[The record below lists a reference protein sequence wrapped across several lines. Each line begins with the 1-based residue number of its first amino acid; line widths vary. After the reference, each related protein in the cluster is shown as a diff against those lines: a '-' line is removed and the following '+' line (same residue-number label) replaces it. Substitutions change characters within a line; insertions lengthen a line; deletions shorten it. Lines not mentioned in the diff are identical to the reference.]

1 MRMRVIILVV
11 IPAEHIIF
19 SGLYVAQTSK
29 LMQEFGEL
37 AGQLLRWKTHGRDR
51 RFGLRPLLFGGLP
64 SLLGSFGSHA
74 FQRIDGKDQEEI
86 ESTCQHANIWM
97 FGYLEATTY
106 T

>member
-1 MRMRVIILVV
+1 M

-64 SLLGSFGSHA
+64 SLLGSHAPMHSSGSM
-74 FQRIDGKDQEEI
+74 GKI
-86 ESTCQHANIWM
+86 RRKLSQHANM
-97 FGYLEATTY
+97 PTFGCLDILRQPHTQSY